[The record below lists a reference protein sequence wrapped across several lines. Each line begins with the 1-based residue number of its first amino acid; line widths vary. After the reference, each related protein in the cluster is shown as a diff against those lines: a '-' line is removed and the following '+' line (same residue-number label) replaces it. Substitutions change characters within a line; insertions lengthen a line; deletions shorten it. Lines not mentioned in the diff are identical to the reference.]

1 MKVWT
6 KVRLKDRNKE
16 IDKVSRS
23 LTNYLYALGPAN
35 SIKTKYNISSSDY
48 AKLSQYTADRIS
60 GILMLYL
67 AKDYK
72 RINDIANK
80 YNFSNDTI
88 KNINP
93 EIEGYISK

>member
-23 LTNYLYALGPAN
+23 LTNYLYALGPASN
-35 SIKTKYNISSSDY
+35 IKSKYNISPSDY
-48 AKLSQYTADRIS
+48 EKLSQYTADRIS

-88 KNINP
+88 KNIHP
-93 EIEGYISK
+93 EIEGYINK

>member
-1 MKVWT
+1 MN
-6 KVRLKDRNKE
+6 RL
-16 IDKVSRS
+16 
-23 LTNYLYALGPAN
+23 LTSKWASKFWKKPIVLPAL
-35 SIKTKYNISSSDY
+35 YNISSSDY

-88 KNINP
+88 KSINP

>member
-23 LTNYLYALGPAN
+23 LTNYLYALGPAS
-35 SIKTKYNISSSDY
+35 SIKNKYNISSSDY
-48 AKLSQYTADRIS
+48 SKLSQYTADRIS

-88 KNINP
+88 KSINP

>member
-16 IDKVSRS
+16 TDKVSRS
-23 LTNYLYALGPAN
+23 LTNYLYALGPAA
-35 SIKTKYNISSSDY
+35 SIKNKYNISSSDY

-88 KNINP
+88 KSINP

>member
-1 MKVWT
+1 M
-6 KVRLKDRNKE
+6 
-16 IDKVSRS
+16 
-23 LTNYLYALGPAN
+23 A
-35 SIKTKYNISSSDY
+35 SIAAKGIKIIKNKYNISSSDY

-88 KNINP
+88 KSINP